1 MSLSVFQ
8 PLPETSVW
16 DDDPLLF
23 LPRKQPQDFHKE
35 QMIYAPEDRADSIFL
50 VVRGAVRLSRI
61 SESGRETVL
70 DLLGADKFFGESAL
84 RRQEIRGES
93 AVAVGDVAVMEW
105 KLDELSD
112 ILMRVPE
119 LGGAL
124 LRVAADKMNRAH
136 ARIESMAIDPIV
148 QRLIKALIRLGEEF
162 GEPGPGTS
170 VHVMP
175 ITHDLLSKYVG
186 TSREIVTQYM
196 SELRRKH
203 LVQYDRS
210 GLDFDPVELKK
221 QLVAR

>member
-1 MSLSVFQ
+1 MSLSMFQ

-23 LPRKQPQDFHKE
+23 LPRKQPQKFRKE
-35 QMIYAPEDRADSIFL
+35 QIIYAPEDHADSIFL
-50 VVRGAVRLSRI
+50 VVRGAVKLSRI
-61 SESGRETVL
+61 AESGRETVL
-70 DLLGADKFFGESAL
+70 DLLGADEFFGESAM
-84 RRQEIRGES
+84 RRQEVRGES
-93 AVAVGDVAVMEW
+93 AMAVGDVAVMEW

-112 ILMRVPE
+112 IMLRVPE
-119 LGGAL
+119 LGCAL
-124 LRVAADKMNRAH
+124 LRVMADKMSRAGAH
-136 ARIESMAIDPIV
+136 IESMAIDPIV
-148 QRLIKALIRLGEEF
+148 QRLIKALLRLGEEF

-175 ITHDLLSKYVG
+175 ITHKLLGKYVG

-221 QLVAR
+221 LLVAR